1 MKYIDEQGKPL
12 DRVDLS
18 LGRLEDA
25 EWVDHPEVQ
34 EVGHYKYEPLDGGG
48 QLQRYVIDTP
58 YQAAWREVTVQRYI
72 RYTPEELEAI
82 AAGDYAARL
91 NALEAASSAQSD
103 TNALLSAQVQAV
115 SDRGDFVED
124 CIAEMAAIVYA

>member
-12 DRVDLS
+12 ESVDLK
-18 LGRLEDA
+18 LGYLEDA
-25 EWVDHPEVQ
+25 EWVDHQEVQ
-34 EVGHYKYEPLDGGG
+34 EVGHYEYEPLDGGG
-48 QLQRYVIDTP
+48 QLQRYVVTTP

-72 RYTPEELEAI
+72 RYTPEDLEAI

-91 NALEAASSAQSD
+91 SALEAASRAQSD

-124 CIAEMAAIVYA
+124 CLAEMATIVYA

>member
-1 MKYIDEQGKPL
+1 MVYIDQDGKPL

-25 EWVDHPEVQ
+25 EWTDHPEVQ
-34 EVGHYKYEPLDGGG
+34 EIGHFEYEPLDGGG
-48 QLQRYVIDTP
+48 QLQRYVITTP

-72 RYTPEELEAI
+72 LYTPEELAAI

-91 NALEAASSAQSD
+91 DKLEAAQKDYEAAYERGVQSA
-103 TNALLSAQVQAV
+103 
-115 SDRGDFVED
+115 
-124 CIAEMAAIVYA
+124 